1 MNRQQAI
8 NYLLSSGFS
17 EEQINT
23 IEQAFKQEQTND
35 LVVDCISRQAVID
48 LMMQKWGENFS
59 GDDAMQESIDAIR
72 VMPSVTPQEPKPMVE
87 IDLYSVIKQKYIER
101 EVLDKIRAEIE
112 QLPTNYIEIQRPHST
127 VERDVVELGAVMRII
142 DKCNAETENT

>member
-23 IEQAFKQEQTND
+23 IEQAFKQEPTND

-59 GDDAMQESIDAIR
+59 GDDAMQECIDAIR
-72 VMPSVTPQEPKPMVE
+72 DMPSVTPQEPKTGHWNDIPKYKNIAWQCSECGRFTTMKHNYCPNCGAKMVE
-87 IDLYSVIKQKYIER
+87 PESED
-101 EVLDKIRAEIE
+101 
-112 QLPTNYIEIQRPHST
+112 
-127 VERDVVELGAVMRII
+127 
-142 DKCNAETENT
+142 